1 MIHLQMAQGKNNAQ
15 KAANY
20 LLSKKDHSGK
30 TRSVEPEV
38 LDGDPHMVAE
48 IANNTTRQKKYVSG
62 TLAFRDTEKP
72 TLKQQQEIIRDF
84 EQTFMPGL
92 VKDKNY
98 AIAWVAHWD
107 KGNLELN
114 YLMALTELETGKQL
128 NPFPP
133 DSIYYE
139 MNDAWVQN
147 MNERLDYDQ
156 VVPDPF
162 KIQRSKF
169 EAKILP
175 LKDQASAI
183 CKQANSHKQIR
194 DDLQE
199 LFQEAIVSGQ
209 FNSRDDV
216 ITELKCLGTM
226 TRIGEDYLSFI
237 PVGEE
242 KAIRLKGP
250 MFHKDADYKQMREDF
265 QNKEKKKELTPSQFQ
280 KNQEKIDRLRTIR
293 GNQFKKQYQQQEK
306 KARRFGPKSMQA
318 KKPVQSAH
326 DQPQQKQSE
335 KATTEDERQ
344 LQDDNIPLPIKDM
357 LIAKQQGEAE
367 EAKNEKSQIKKDQ
380 KNEEAV
386 IQAEQHTAK
395 KPSNK
400 SSKPS
405 KPEKESSRP
414 DITSLDQIATGSRA
428 AFFTIQINHVLVSKH
443 SLEMQ
448 IGRLSIYKESD
459 IKKIF
464 LLKQEIARLD
474 QQIAML
480 KAQQEQAAEAEL
492 IQQQAARYKNNLSKP
507 KPAWV

>member
-20 LLSKKDHSGK
+20 LLSEKDHSGK
-30 TRSVEPEV
+30 TRSVKPEI
-38 LDGDPHMVAE
+38 LDGDPHMVAD
-48 IANNTTRQKKYVSG
+48 IANNTARMKKYVSG
-62 TLAFRDTEKP
+62 TLAFRDIEKP
-72 TLKQQQEIIRDF
+72 TPDQQKAIIRDF

-147 MNERLDYDQ
+147 MNERLGYDQ
-156 VVPDPF
+156 VTPDPF

-169 EAKILP
+169 ETKILP

-199 LFQEAIVSGQ
+199 LFQEAIVNGQ

-216 ITELKCLGTM
+216 IKELKCLGTM

-237 PVGEE
+237 PIGEE

-265 QNKEKKKELTPSQFQ
+265 QNRDKKKELPPNQFK
-280 KNQEKIDRLRTIR
+280 KNQEKIDRLKNIR
-293 GNQFKKQYQQQEK
+293 SEFFKKQYQQKEK
-306 KARRFGPKSMQA
+306 KVRRFGPKSMQA
-318 KKPVQSAH
+318 KPAQVKQAQPK
-326 DQPQQKQSE
+326 QPQPSDKEPDYVKINTEKSIQETKQS
-335 KATTEDERQ
+335 
-344 LQDDNIPLPIKDM
+344 L
-357 LIAKQQGEAE
+357 KQQESFEKLDNKKQEA
-367 EAKNEKSQIKKDQ
+367 AKPHDPIVVKSNHSK
-380 KNEEAV
+380 
-386 IQAEQHTAK
+386 QAQPTSNDH
-395 KPSNK
+395 KPAIASFA
-400 SSKPS
+400 
-405 KPEKESSRP
+405 
-414 DITSLDQIATGSRA
+414 QIATGSRA
-428 AFFTIQINHVLVSKH
+428 AFFTIQISQVLASKH

-448 IGRLSIYKESD
+448 IGSLNMLKLSD
-459 IKKIF
+459 IVKKQELMRQIF
-464 LLKQEIARLD
+464 LLQ
-474 QQIAML
+474 QQIEVL
-480 KAQQEQAAEAEL
+480 KAQQEQAATAEL
-492 IQQQAARYKNNLSKP
+492 IQQQASRYKSTYSTPKP
-507 KPAWV
+507 KGI